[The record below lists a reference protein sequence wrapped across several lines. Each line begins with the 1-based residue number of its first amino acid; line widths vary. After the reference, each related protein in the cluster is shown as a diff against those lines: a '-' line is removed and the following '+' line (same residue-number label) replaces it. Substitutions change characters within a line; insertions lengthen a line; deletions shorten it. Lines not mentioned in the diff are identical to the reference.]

1 LSVVVWRDDWRG
13 STDEG
18 AEKARLARLRMARRE
33 DFILIDDTAH
43 SNTGLGLVRI

>member
-1 LSVVVWRDDWRG
+1 VVWRDDWRV

-33 DFILIDDTAH
+33 DFILIDGTAH
-43 SNTGLGLVRI
+43 SRTGVGLVRLQ